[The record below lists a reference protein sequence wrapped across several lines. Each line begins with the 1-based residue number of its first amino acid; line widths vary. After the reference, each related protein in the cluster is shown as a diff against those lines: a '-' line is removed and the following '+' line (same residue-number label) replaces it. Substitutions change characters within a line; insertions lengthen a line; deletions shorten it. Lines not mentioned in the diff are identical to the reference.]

1 MNINGIPPY
10 NPNMQWN
17 IIRQSSKYGGQLVKT
32 TEYYPNNGLKLLVV
46 EKFKNGK
53 LIEKAKTLFDKN
65 WQMIKKKVRIN
76 KCSNA

>member
-1 MNINGIPPY
+1 MKIQQTPTY
-10 NPNMQWN
+10 NPTLGWN
-17 IIRQSSKYGGQLVKT
+17 IIRQSSRYGSKLVKS